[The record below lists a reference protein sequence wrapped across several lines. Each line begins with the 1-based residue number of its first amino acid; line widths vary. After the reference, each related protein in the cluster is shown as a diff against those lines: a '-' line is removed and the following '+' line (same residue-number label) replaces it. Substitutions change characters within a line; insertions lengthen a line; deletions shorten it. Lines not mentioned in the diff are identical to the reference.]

1 MSVEAFRSHCDALMG
16 GMRDKRVSSGWF
28 QHWRELASFILPRR
42 YRWLSQNS
50 SNTFRG
56 SPVNGNIIDS
66 TGTLAA
72 RTLAAG
78 MFAGTTNPTRPWMK
92 LKVEGYDQDQD
103 VAVWLSECEKRM
115 YRVFQESNFYP
126 AMATMFMD
134 LVVFATAPV
143 LIYEDYHD
151 VINCFNPCCGEYMV
165 ELDDRLRPN
174 VFGREFTMTH
184 QQMVDKFGEDKVS
197 PDAKLAVNGKNP
209 GQSGGAVQD
218 KLVMHLIEPNRG
230 YGVVPERFPYREA
243 YWEWGASTDKLLQ
256 VKGFYD
262 WPLMCPR
269 WDLTGNDPYGNGV
282 AMVALG
288 DIKQLQ
294 QETRRKA
301 QAIDKMVDPPMI
313 ADIQLKNQPASLLPG
328 GVTYVS
334 GLGNGREGMKP
345 IYQVMPPIGE
355 MKQDIQEIQQR
366 IKITFHND
374 LFTGITDLQT
384 VRTATEID
392 ARREE
397 KLILL
402 GPVLE
407 RITGQEGLGAAID
420 RVWGIMWRG
429 RLLPPP
435 PRNLGKVIDV
445 QVDYISML
453 ALAQKG
459 LATAAIEKV
468 WGFVGNLAA
477 VKPEA
482 LDKLDIDETVN
493 EYGEALGL
501 SPKILV
507 SNEDAEKARDGRRQQ
522 AVAEQAVQAG
532 LAAVQGAETLSKT
545 DVGGG
550 KNALATILGNENV

>member
-1 MSVEAFRSHCDALMG
+1 MPSEAFRSHCDSLLA
-16 GMRDKRVSSGWF
+16 GMRDKRSSSGHF
-28 QHWRELASFILPRR
+28 THWRELAAFILPRR
-42 YRWLSQNS
+42 YRWLSQ
-50 SNTFRG
+50 SNTSNRG
-56 SPVNGNIIDS
+56 SPINGNIVDS

-92 LKVEGYDQDQD
+92 LKVEGYDEDQE

-126 AMATMFMD
+126 SMATMFMD

-143 LIYEDYHD
+143 LIYEDYYD
-151 VINCFNPCCGEYMV
+151 VINCFNPCCGEYYI

-174 VFGREFTMTH
+174 IFGREFLMTH
-184 QQMVDKFGEDKVS
+184 AQMVSKFGLDKVS
-197 PDAKLAVNGKNP
+197 EDVKLSMTQKDS
-209 GQSGGAVQD
+209 GQSASAVQD
-218 KLVMHLIEPNRG
+218 KLICHLIEPNKG
-230 YGVVPERFPYREA
+230 YSEVPSRFPYREA
-243 YWEWGASTDKLLQ
+243 YWELGSPRDRMLD

-269 WDLTGNDPYGNGV
+269 WDLQGNDPYGTGT
-282 AMVALG
+282 AHVALG

-294 QETRRKA
+294 HETRRKG
-301 QAIDKMVDPPMI
+301 QAIDKMVDPPMV
-313 ADIQLKNQPASLLPG
+313 ADIQLKNQPNALLPG
-328 GVTYVS
+328 GVVYVS

-355 MKQDIQEIQQR
+355 MKQDIQEVQQR
-366 IKITFHND
+366 IKITLHND

-420 RVWGIMWRG
+420 RTWGIMWRG
-429 RLLPPP
+429 GLLPRP
-435 PRNLGKVIDV
+435 PRNLGNVIDV

-482 LDKLDIDETVN
+482 LDKLNVDETVN

-507 SNEDAEKARDGRRQQ
+507 SNEDAEKARDARRQQ
-522 AVAEQAVQAG
+522 AAAEQAANAAM
-532 LAAVQGAETLSKT
+532 AAVQGAQTLSET